1 MRAYLCSLQMGR
13 EIIFCGL
20 RNCVLRNENVAW
32 QTELFF
38 RFSQG
43 ETATVRR
50 LGICFFLPF
59 FFVFGR

>member
-32 QTELFF
+32 QTE
-38 RFSQG
+38 
-43 ETATVRR
+43 
-50 LGICFFLPF
+50 PF
-59 FFVFGR
+59 FSLFAG